1 MPPAVLHSK
10 LMDSE
15 LAKASIFFVEIE
27 ASFIFMDCVIV
38 KPKIHMQR
46 MNIVIIV
53 SYVGLCVKFKSKVM
67 S

>member
-1 MPPAVLHSK
+1 MFKQLSDSGKSDSACN
-10 LMDSE
+10 SE

-46 MNIVIIV
+46 MNIVIIF
-53 SYVGLCVKFKSKVM
+53 CFICRFM
-67 S
+67 C

>member
-46 MNIVIIV
+46 MNIVIIF
-53 SYVGLCVKFKSKVM
+53 CFI
-67 S
+67 